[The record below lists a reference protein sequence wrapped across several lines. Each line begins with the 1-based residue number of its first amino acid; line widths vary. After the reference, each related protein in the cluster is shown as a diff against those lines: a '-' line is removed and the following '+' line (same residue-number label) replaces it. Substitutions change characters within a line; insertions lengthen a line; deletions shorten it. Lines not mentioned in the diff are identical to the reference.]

1 MRALFLFVCVARG
14 ACLFAPLPVGL
25 FVCAVARGLV
35 CLRRCPWACLFAPVV
50 GSPIR
55 SLIRPTA
62 PLWFIGATA
71 PLRLALVV
79 RRGW

>member
-14 ACLFAPLPVGL
+14 ACLAALP
-25 FVCAVARGLV
+25 
-35 CLRRCPWACLFAPVV
+35 V
-50 GSPIR
+50 GSPIGP
-55 SLIRPTA
+55 LIRPTA

>member
-1 MRALFLFVCVARG
+1 MRALFLFVCAGCG
-14 ACLFAPLPVGL
+14 AYLSASLPVGS
-25 FVCAVARGLV
+25 
-35 CLRRCPWACLFAPVV
+35 PK
-50 GSPIR
+50 GS
-55 SLIRPTA
+55 TA

>member
-14 ACLFAPLPVGL
+14 AYLSASLP
-25 FVCAVARGLV
+25 
-35 CLRRCPWACLFAPVV
+35 V
-50 GSPIR
+50 GSPIG
-55 SLIRPTA
+55 SLKGSTA

>member
-14 ACLFAPLPVGL
+14 ACLFAP
-25 FVCAVARGLV
+25 
-35 CLRRCPWACLFAPVV
+35 VV
-50 GSPIR
+50 G

>member
-14 ACLFAPLPVGL
+14 ACLSAP
-25 FVCAVARGLV
+25 A
-35 CLRRCPWACLFAPVV
+35 V
-50 GSPIR
+50 GSLIGLP
-55 SLIRPTA
+55 IRPTA

>member
-1 MRALFLFVCVARG
+1 MRALFLFVCAGCG
-14 ACLFAPLPVGL
+14 AYLS
-25 FVCAVARGLV
+25 
-35 CLRRCPWACLFAPVV
+35 APVV
-50 GSPIR
+50 GSPIG
-55 SLIRPTA
+55 SLKGSTA

>member
-1 MRALFLFVCVARG
+1 MRALFLFVCAGRE
-14 ACLFAPLPVGL
+14 
-25 FVCAVARGLV
+25 V
-35 CLRRCPWACLFAPVV
+35 CLSALPV
-50 GSPIR
+50 GSPIG
-55 SLIRPTA
+55 SPKGLTA

>member
-14 ACLFAPLPVGL
+14 ACLFA
-25 FVCAVARGLV
+25 A
-35 CLRRCPWACLFAPVV
+35 VV

-71 PLRLALVV
+71 PLWFIGATAPLRLALVV

>member
-14 ACLFAPLPVGL
+14 ACLFAPVVGL
-25 FVCAVARGLV
+25 
-35 CLRRCPWACLFAPVV
+35 PI
-50 GSPIR
+50 GSPKG
-55 SLIRPTA
+55 STV

>member
-14 ACLFAPLPVGL
+14 
-25 FVCAVARGLV
+25 
-35 CLRRCPWACLFAPVV
+35 ACLFAPVV

-79 RRGW
+79 RRGWWYRRANSAGK

>member
-1 MRALFLFVCVARG
+1 MPALFLFVCVARG
-14 ACLFAPLPVGL
+14 ACLS
-25 FVCAVARGLV
+25 
-35 CLRRCPWACLFAPVV
+35 APVV
-50 GSPIR
+50 GLPIGSPKGSTAPLWFIGA
-55 SLIRPTA
+55 TA

>member
-14 ACLFAPLPVGL
+14 ACLFAP
-25 FVCAVARGLV
+25 
-35 CLRRCPWACLFAPVV
+35 VV
-50 GSPIR
+50 GSPKG
-55 SLIRPTA
+55 STA

>member
-14 ACLFAPLPVGL
+14 ACLS
-25 FVCAVARGLV
+25 
-35 CLRRCPWACLFAPVV
+35 APVV
-50 GSPIR
+50 GLPIG
-55 SLIRPTA
+55 SLVRPTA
-62 PLWFIGATA
+62 PLWFIGSTA

>member
-14 ACLFAPLPVGL
+14 ACLFAPVVGL
-25 FVCAVARGLV
+25 
-35 CLRRCPWACLFAPVV
+35 PI
-50 GSPIR
+50 GSPKG
-55 SLIRPTA
+55 STA
-62 PLWFIGATA
+62 LLWFIGATALLWFIGATA